1 MKKFLLIALIVLC
14 IANIGGLQAA
24 SKEEMKI
31 GGDIGLGMPMG
42 DFGDAVSTGFGINGV
57 FSYFVNP
64 QLIVTGT
71 LGYWSFSAKGSNSTT
86 SLTFSTIPLNG
97 GIQYR
102 FNKGKFQ
109 PFISAETLLFFNSV
123 SLTYLGYSQSDSK
136 TEFGFIPGFGAA
148 FPLEND
154 IEIRAAIKYTIIF
167 TSGSNTTF
175 LGIMGGVHFRI

>member
-1 MKKFLLIALIVLC
+1 MKKFLLIALVAISVFV
-14 IANIGGLQAA
+14 ISSLQAS

-31 GGDIGLGMPMG
+31 GGDIGIALPMG
-42 DFGDAVSTGFGINGV
+42 DFGDFANTGFGLNAV
-57 FSYFVNP
+57 FSYFLNP
-64 QLIVTGT
+64 QLAITGT
-71 LGYWSFSAKGSNSTT
+71 LGYWSFGSKVDGYS
-86 SLTFSTIPLNG
+86 FSTVPLNG

-109 PFISAETLLFFNSV
+109 PFVSAETLMFFNSV
-123 SLTYLGYSQSDSK
+123 SYKYLGYSASDSK
-136 TEFGFIPGFGAA
+136 TEFGFVPGIGAA

-175 LGIMGGVHFRI
+175 LGIMGGVHFKM